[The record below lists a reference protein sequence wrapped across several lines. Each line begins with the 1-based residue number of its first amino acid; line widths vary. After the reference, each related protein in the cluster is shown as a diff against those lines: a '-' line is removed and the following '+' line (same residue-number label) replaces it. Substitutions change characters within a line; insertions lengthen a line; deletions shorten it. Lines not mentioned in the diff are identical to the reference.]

1 MKLAMARIIFMGTPE
16 FAVPTLEALADTHR
30 VVGVVTQPDR
40 EAGRGRNLRP
50 SPVKQVALERDLP
63 LFQPLTLRQPEAVA
77 HLAAWEPDVIVVAAF
92 GQILRQDV
100 LDLPPY
106 GCLNVHASLL
116 PCWRGAAP
124 VAAAIRA
131 GDAVTGVTILRM
143 DAGLD
148 TGPILEQSEPV
159 KIEPDDTR
167 AELKKRLA
175 QEGADLLIRILPAYL
190 AGDLVPQPQ
199 PEEGVTHAPRLRK
212 EDGRIDW
219 HASAVELDRHVRAVT
234 PWPGAFTK
242 LQGKRLKILQA
253 TPLPGWRGDAPPG
266 TIVALADGC
275 AVATGKG
282 ALRLEEVQLAGKRPM
297 DIEAFLCG
305 QRECVG
311 TCLGVVEE

>member
-1 MKLAMARIIFMGTPE
+1 MARIVFMGTPE
-16 FAVPTLEALADTHR
+16 FAVPTLEALVDAHR

-40 EAGRGRNLRP
+40 RAGRGRELRA
-50 SPVKQVALERDLP
+50 SPVKQAALARGLP
-63 LFQPLTLRQPEAVA
+63 LFQPRTLRQPEAVA
-77 HLAAWEPDVIVVAAF
+77 QLEAWKPDVIVVAAF

-100 LDLPPY
+100 LDLPPH

-116 PCWRGAAP
+116 PRWRGAAP

-131 GDAVTGVTILRM
+131 GDAVTGVTIMKM

-148 TGPILEQSEPV
+148 TGLVLGQSEPV
-159 KIEPDDTR
+159 DIKPDDTR
-167 AELKKRLA
+167 ATLKERLA
-175 QEGADLLIRILPAYL
+175 HVGANLLIRVLPAYL
-190 AGDLVPQPQ
+190 AGDLAPRPQA
-199 PEEGVTHAPRLRK
+199 EDGVTHAPQLRK

-219 HASAVELDRHVRAVT
+219 HASAVEIDRHVRAVA
-234 PWPGAFTK
+234 PWPGAFTR
-242 LQGKRLKILQA
+242 LGGKQLKVLEA

-311 TCLGVVEE
+311 TCLGVTE